1 MQRIRNTLTV
11 GWVIGLSLI
20 AMDELQQNWSMVKYV
35 VFVSDTVSKG
45 ESIPVNNYTIR
56 YTHHMIYTL

>member
-11 GWVIGLSLI
+11 GWVMGLSLI
-20 AMDELQQNWSMVKYV
+20 AMDELQQNWSMVRYV

-45 ESIPVNNYTIR
+45 ESIPVNNYTIH
-56 YTHHMIYTL
+56 YTHH